1 MNGFPIPLKSK
12 PQLLG
17 TLLAAAAVSGGIA
30 IFGLSQSGWQIA
42 TSANSEIDRPR
53 ELPSVAALGR
63 LEPQGEIVQIAA
75 PLALDGDRLA
85 ELLVQRGHTVR
96 VGDPIAV
103 LDSRDRLQDAVTQA
117 QMQVRTAEARLA
129 QVRAGAK
136 AGAISAQEAAV
147 IRQSADLA
155 GQLRTQRAEI
165 ARLEAQYEGDRAAQT
180 ATVNRLQAELR
191 LAETERDRYNT
202 LHAEGAVSASVFDDR
217 QLAADTTRQA
227 LAEAEAILTRTSATN
242 QRQLGESRAELARL
256 ESTGQAQLAA
266 DRSRLAEVAEVRPVD
281 IQIAQTELNAAKASL
296 LKAQNDLAR
305 ATILAPQA
313 GQILEIYTRP
323 GEQISDAGIVALGQT
338 DQMLAIAEVYQS
350 DIHRVELGQQAT
362 IRGQAFAGELRGE
375 VIEIGRQID
384 RQSIFSGEPGENL
397 DRRIVEVKIA
407 LTPADSQRVADLSN
421 LQVQAVVDV
430 SNPSQP

>member
-1 MNGFPIPLKSK
+1 MNGFPIPLRSK

-17 TLLAAAAVSGGIA
+17 TLLAAVAVSGGIVV
-30 IFGLSQSGWQIA
+30 FGLSQSGWQVA

-63 LEPQGEIVQIAA
+63 LEPQGEIVEIAA

-85 ELLVQRGHTVR
+85 EILVQRGDTVR
-96 VGDPIAV
+96 AGDPIAV
-103 LDSRDRLQDAVTQA
+103 LDSRDRLQDEVTQA
-117 QMQVRTAEARLA
+117 EMQVRTAEARLA

-136 AGAISAQEAAV
+136 SGAISAQEAAV
-147 IRQSADLA
+147 VRQSADLT

-180 ATVNRLQAELR
+180 ATVRRLQAELR
-191 LAETERDRYNT
+191 LAETERDRYKA
-202 LHAEGAVSASVFDDR
+202 LYSEGAVSASVYDNR

-227 LAEAEAILTRTSATN
+227 LVEAQAVLTRTNATN

-256 ESTGQAQLAA
+256 QSTGQAQLAA
-266 DRSRLAEVAEVRPVD
+266 DRSRLAEVAEVREVD
-281 IQIAQTELNAAKASL
+281 IQIAQTDLDAAQANL
-296 LKAQNDLAR
+296 LRAQNNLAR

-313 GQILEIYTRP
+313 GQILEIHTRP
-323 GEQISDAGIVALGQT
+323 GEQISDEGLVALGQT
-338 DQMLAIAEVYQS
+338 TQMLAIAEVYQS
-350 DIHRVELGQQAT
+350 DIHRVRLGQQAT
-362 IRGQAFAGELRGE
+362 IRGQAFEGKLHGE

-407 LTPADSQRVADLSN
+407 LTPTDSQKVADLSN
-421 LQVQAVVDV
+421 LQVQAIVTV
-430 SNPSQP
+430 SSQP